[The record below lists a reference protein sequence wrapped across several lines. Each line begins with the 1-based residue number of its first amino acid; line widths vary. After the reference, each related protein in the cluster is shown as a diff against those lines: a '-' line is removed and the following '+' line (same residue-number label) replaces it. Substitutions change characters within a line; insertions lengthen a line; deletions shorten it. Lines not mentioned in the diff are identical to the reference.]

1 MILNNEDAV
10 YAANI
15 FIDFF
20 SDLNRVDEY
29 LRNVKSERILEKYNH
44 HDNFLGGPQDEMFQ
58 DFSISPENMNFKVY
72 EVSSKDFI
80 TKLQIVSSHIVE
92 ASIPG
97 KGLLLCVKETNSD
110 SIVGFI
116 RLGSPTIN
124 SKPRNDFLGQPLR
137 TKDKDVMK
145 RFNDSAIMGFIIVPT
160 QPFGFNYLGGKLL
173 AGLCCSHEVRDML
186 NKKYGGPFCLFE
198 TTSLYGST
206 KAASQYDGM
215 KPFLRY
221 KGLTD
226 SKFTPLLNDN
236 HFRDLSD
243 WFTERNNGER
253 LVPVKASSKK
263 LKTQTKMISIIKK
276 SLKDNKEV
284 LDKFNQ
290 ACYNGLS
297 ITEQKRTYFC
307 DYGYE
312 NVKEYLN
319 LETDELRKKDN
330 YDRYSMENIVEWW
343 RKKASKRFESL
354 KTDGRLRTELEV
366 WNKNNDIDIIR

>member
-1 MILNNEDAV
+1 VILNNDDAV

-29 LRNVKSERILEKYNH
+29 LRNVKIERMSEYGSSLP
-44 HDNFLGGPQDEMFQ
+44 GMGPEDEMFQ

-72 EVSSKDFI
+72 EVKSKEFI
-80 TKLQIVSSHIVE
+80 TKLQIVSSHTVE

-97 KGLLLCVKETNSD
+97 KELLLCVKETNSD

-124 SKPRNDFLGQPLR
+124 SKPRNEFLGQPLR
-137 TKDKDVMK
+137 TTDKKVMK

-173 AGLCCSHEVRDML
+173 AGICCSHEVRDKL

-236 HFRDLSD
+236 HFRNLSD
-243 WFTERNNGER
+243 WFIEKNNGEH
-253 LVPVKASSKK
+253 LVPVKSSSKK

-276 SLKDNKEV
+276 SLKNNKEV

-297 ITEQKRTYFC
+297 ITEKKRTFFC

-312 NVKEYLN
+312 NVKDYLN
-319 LETDELRKKDN
+319 LETDELKKKDN

-354 KTDGRLRTELEV
+354 KKDGRLRTELEV

>member
-1 MILNNEDAV
+1 MILNDRDAV
-10 YAANI
+10 YAAYI

-20 SDLNRVDEY
+20 SNMNRVDEY
-29 LRNVKSERILEKYNH
+29 LRNVKIERMNYTSLP
-44 HDNFLGGPQDEMFQ
+44 GMGPEDELFQ
-58 DFSISPENMNFKVY
+58 DFSINPNEMNFKFY
-72 EVSSKDFI
+72 EANSKEFI
-80 TKLQIVSSHIVE
+80 TKLQIVSSHTVE
-92 ASIPG
+92 SSIPG
-97 KGLLLCVKETNSD
+97 KNISLFVKETNTD

-124 SKPRNDFLGQPLR
+124 SKPRNEFLGQPLR
-137 TKDKDVMK
+137 TTDKDVMK

-173 AGLCCSHEVRDML
+173 AGICCSHEIREIL

-226 SKFTPLLNDN
+226 SHFTPLLNDDN
-236 HFRDLSD
+236 FRNLNK
-243 WFTERNNGER
+243 WFIQKNNGKD
-253 LVPVKASSKK
+253 LIPKKASSKK
-263 LKTQTKMISIIKK
+263 LKMQTKMISIIKN
-276 SLKDNKEV
+276 SLKESNNEKV
-284 LDKFNQ
+284 LAKFNQ

-297 ITEQKRTYFC
+297 ITEKKRTYFC
-307 DYGYE
+307 DYGFE

-319 LETDELRKKDN
+319 LETNELKKKENFDK
-330 YDRYSMENIVEWW
+330 YSFENIVEWW
-343 RKKASKRFESL
+343 KKKASKRYESL
-354 KTDGRLRTELEV
+354 QTDGRLRTELEV
-366 WNKNNDIDIIR
+366 WNRNNNIDIIR